1 MIQKCNY
8 LRVLEVFFIE
18 PTMIHFI
25 KEISKKIALAPVSVR
40 NYIEDLQN
48 ENLIRKKEAKPF
60 NGFVAN
66 RESEKFTFYKKVYNI
81 YTLRELTEFL
91 VSEYYPKVII
101 VFGSYS
107 RGEDVESSD
116 IDLFLL
122 SKSKKDVE
130 LKIFEKKLHRE
141 IHVIAVNDVKK
152 LDNKLIKK
160 IYGGVTLYGS
170 F

>member
-122 SKSKKDVE
+122 SKSKKDIE
-130 LKIFEKKLHRE
+130 LKTFEKKLQRE

>member
-40 NYIEDLQN
+40 NYIEDLEN